1 MMLQRRHNMIQAQ
14 LFFQMSLLY
23 FSVDLNL
30 KTETGR
36 AFTSRTNPETQD
48 EIQSSEITFSANGR
62 QKQYIQYG
70 HDVCLLAY

>member
-1 MMLQRRHNMIQAQ
+1 
-14 LFFQMSLLY
+14 MSLLY
-23 FSVDLNL
+23 FSVNLNL